1 MLQTIILAFAVL
13 APIHIN
19 NVGKYHYGDN
29 MTKRESATLCF
40 KVMSVYAIIQATAK
54 VSYVIYYIFT
64 NNLSENDR
72 LSIIS
77 WFIEPLSWLAC
88 GFVLWF
94 IASSL
99 ALRIF
104 KSAESESIAD
114 TSIQSIQITAFS
126 IAGLYL
132 VASVLPELLKSVA
145 MDYSMRAYAVHGASP
160 LTGTIIISVLQ
171 IVFGLW
177 LLLGS
182 RGLVNFIRSTRR
194 D

>member
-1 MLQTIILAFAVL
+1 
-13 APIHIN
+13 
-19 NVGKYHYGDN
+19 
-29 MTKRESATLCF
+29 
-40 KVMSVYAIIQATAK
+40 
-54 VSYVIYYIFT
+54 
-64 NNLSENDR
+64 
-72 LSIIS
+72 
-77 WFIEPLSWLAC
+77 
-88 GFVLWF
+88 LWF